1 MEEANPSFWGN
12 RGEQSTAASSHSL
25 LAVLRPTSSRDIN
38 AVYRSRIP
46 VPVSRVASTGSQR
59 PSQQSAATQD
69 QAHRRPVPAA
79 LGKQDP
85 ERPLPLMEEEISST
99 PAPGPEKSEKDGSLV
114 SQAEPSH
121 GLKTSTRAGRHASQE
136 TYREYR
142 SRIPVPISRVVSA
155 GMQRSRQQ
163 PRARQEQAHSTP
175 VSAPPGRRDQA
186 LPLLGKTEPS
196 SDLKT
201 SPRAGRRA
209 SQETYAKHRS
219 RIPVRVSRVVCAG
232 IQRPSQQPR
241 AQQQQ
246 AQSMPVSAP
255 LGRLAATWRQ
265 RQVSGQDTE
274 TFSVQGSQS
283 LSGTSL
289 PLPGKTGEYVS
300 TTSQNQPVQE
310 FNTKHLAS
318 AEHRLPLLREASP
331 QRLPDCLEAN
341 FPTQCGALAKEEKQ
355 AENSR
360 PQELRPGNG
369 IGDNTMSEA
378 EDKRPQDL
386 SQMEYSTDE
395 ELSQAEKDTQKR
407 LLQGEGSNDKELFQG
422 ESDAIWDIYDLWDY
436 FLGPAH
442 EQDAHTDAHQVPSSL
457 STLGTEAAAEAV
469 AELHSTSA
477 ATAGATGSEPAG
489 AAVARTAEEE
499 EHCAPVA
506 PKAQEDAREASP
518 AFGERVTVTVP
529 ERQAAAPHSPCSP
542 LSPLPSRPE
551 THGLSRARAVGSQRP
566 SRFRRALRAL
576 SRLCRCACMGGRP
589 ED

>member
-1 MEEANPSFWGN
+1 MEKAHPSFWGT
-12 RGEQSTAASSHSL
+12 RGEQSAATSSHSL
-25 LAVLRPTSSRDIN
+25 PAVLRPTSSRDTN
-38 AVYRSRIP
+38 KVYRSRIP

-59 PSQQSAATQD
+59 PSQQSAASRD
-69 QAHRRPVPAA
+69 QAHSRPVPAP

-85 ERPLPLMEEEISST
+85 ELPLPLTEEDISST
-99 PAPGPEKSEKDGSLV
+99 PVPGPEKSEKDVSLI

-121 GLKTSTRAGRHASQE
+121 VLKTSTRAGRHASQE
-136 TYREYR
+136 THGRTR
-142 SRIPVPISRVVSA
+142 SRIPVPVPRVVSE
-155 GMQRSRQQ
+155 GMQRPRQQ

-175 VSAPPGRRDQA
+175 VSAPPGLRDQA

-196 SDLKT
+196 CELQT
-201 SPRAGRRA
+201 STQAGRRA

-219 RIPVRVSRVVCAG
+219 RIPVRVSRVACAG

-241 AQQQQ
+241 AQQEQ
-246 AQSMPVSAP
+246 AHSTPVSPP
-255 LGRLAATWRQ
+255 LGRLPVTWCQ

-274 TFSVQGSQS
+274 MFCVQMSQN

-300 TTSQNQPVQE
+300 TMSQNQPVQE
-310 FNTKHLAS
+310 LNTKHPAS
-318 AEHRLPLLREASP
+318 AEHRLPLHREANP
-331 QRLPDCLEAN
+331 QMLPDCVEAN
-341 FPTQCGALAKEEKQ
+341 FPIQRGALAKEEKQ
-355 AENSR
+355 AENGR
-360 PQELRPGNG
+360 PQELCSGNEFS
-369 IGDNTMSEA
+369 DNAMSEA
-378 EDKRPQDL
+378 DDKTPQDL
-386 SQMEYSTDE
+386 FQKEYSTDE
-395 ELSQAEKDTQKR
+395 ELSQAEKDTEKR

-422 ESDAIWDIYDLWDY
+422 ENDAIWDIYDLWDY
-436 FLGPAH
+436 YLGTAH
-442 EQDAHTDAHQVPSSL
+442 EQDAHTYAHQVPSSL

-469 AELHSTSA
+469 AELRSTSA

-489 AAVARTAEEE
+489 AATARAAEEE

-506 PKAQEDAREASP
+506 PKAPEDARKASP
-518 AFGERVTVTVP
+518 AFGERVTVTVL

-542 LSPLPSRPE
+542 LSPLPSWPE

-576 SRLCRCACMGGRP
+576 SRLCRCACEGGRP